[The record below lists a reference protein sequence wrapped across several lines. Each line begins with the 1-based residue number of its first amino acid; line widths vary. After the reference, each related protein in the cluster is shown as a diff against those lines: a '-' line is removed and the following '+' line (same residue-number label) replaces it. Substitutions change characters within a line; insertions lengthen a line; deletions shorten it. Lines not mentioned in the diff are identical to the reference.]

1 MVGILIGRLQTV
13 WANKCRA
20 CLFTVYC
27 LPDLSSPPATKVELL
42 RGHNSNCANECMP
55 AANVR
60 VINKH
65 APWLIN
71 SDLVQNNSKPKPLH
85 LVIWTCECFL
95 LCRCSFA
102 REAWA
107 TAGTVQLYKQMPIY
121 AIVTEKKKF
130 WGNTSAPFYLS
141 PPHSVPHEPGQP
153 SYYTS
158 ISEARG
164 PHGPRKSITPKRR
177 QIPTCRWLTGCSF
190 LKEPGDLKKNWWF
203 DCTLRPKT
211 GTFTTLSK
219 ITAVSE
225 RYLFLPNFSHFSF
238 APVLT
243 KPSFSYTKM
252 TEVISHAQ
260 LLVCLHG
267 PAAMKVSGL

>member
-1 MVGILIGRLQTV
+1 M
-13 WANKCRA
+13 ANKQPSSSKQLKTQTA
-20 CLFTVYC
+20 AFSYLN
-27 LPDLSSPPATKVELL
+27 LWMLSAGAHL
-42 RGHNSNCANECMP
+42 RGRRGLQQA
-55 AANVR
+55 
-60 VINKH
+60 
-65 APWLIN
+65 
-71 SDLVQNNSKPKPLH
+71 
-85 LVIWTCECFL
+85 
-95 LCRCSFA
+95 
-102 REAWA
+102 
-107 TAGTVQLYKQMPIY
+107 QLYKQMPIY

-177 QIPTCRWLTGCSF
+177 QIPTCRWLTGSSF
-190 LKEPGDLKKNWWF
+190 LKEPGDFKKKWWF
-203 DCTLRPKT
+203 DCTLRPTT

-260 LLVCLHG
+260 LLVYLHG

>member
-1 MVGILIGRLQTV
+1 MHLSTFRLRILFHMSQ
-13 WANKCRA
+13 
-20 CLFTVYC
+20 
-27 LPDLSSPPATKVELL
+27 DSPLTTQVFRRREDRMGPEKASRPNGGKSPHA
-42 RGHNSNCANECMP
+42 GDSQD
-55 AANVR
+55 
-60 VINKH
+60 VIFSRN
-65 APWLIN
+65 
-71 SDLVQNNSKPKPLH
+71 Q
-85 LVIWTCECFL
+85 VI
-95 LCRCSFA
+95 
-102 REAWA
+102 
-107 TAGTVQLYKQMPIY
+107 K
-121 AIVTEKKKF
+121 
-130 WGNTSAPFYLS
+130 
-141 PPHSVPHEPGQP
+141 
-153 SYYTS
+153 
-158 ISEARG
+158 
-164 PHGPRKSITPKRR
+164 
-177 QIPTCRWLTGCSF
+177 
-190 LKEPGDLKKNWWF
+190 KKNWWF